1 LIVSADT
8 SCSTKPLA
16 AMDNSECLH
25 GAQLEATVREV
36 VASSAAIDV
45 HTHLFPHQ
53 HGGLLLWGI
62 DELLTY
68 HYLVSEFFMVAPASV
83 THADFFASPKSK
95 QADLVWKYLFLERSP
110 ISEAQLGVL
119 TCLRK
124 FGLGEHLL
132 RKDLAAIRAWFE
144 QQSPLEHT
152 DRVFDLAGLRYVVM
166 TNVPFDHG
174 EADTWVR
181 PTAQI
186 DASSHSFNENDVLEQ
201 TFCSKRFKT
210 ALRCD
215 PILKG
220 DWGTILACLATR
232 GLPETLEGAR
242 AFLRAWAKVYSPE
255 YVFAST
261 PADFVYGS
269 ADTPRQPGWPTATKL
284 IDEVLLHVA
293 KELGLPVALK
303 LGAKRGMNEALNPCG
318 GGDGVCISDVGPLEE
333 MCRANPTVKFLA
345 TFLSR
350 VNQHEVCVLA
360 QKFRNLHIYGC
371 WWYCNN
377 PSIIEEMTRMRLE
390 MLHTAF
396 TAQHSDSR
404 VLDQLVYKWSHSRR
418 IIGDSL
424 CRQYRLLDEACWPI
438 TLEDVQRDVGR
449 LLGGSYEEFLARDL
463 TNQATDVK
471 ETTHGAVGDG
481 RKELVPIPPPPQA
494 GSDGTRQSWR
504 RQGRNFERFC
514 LAQGSVGCGCC

>member
-1 LIVSADT
+1 
-8 SCSTKPLA
+8 
-16 AMDNSECLH
+16 
-25 GAQLEATVREV
+25 
-36 VASSAAIDV
+36 
-45 HTHLFPHQ
+45 
-53 HGGLLLWGI
+53 
-62 DELLTY
+62 
-68 HYLVSEFFMVAPASV
+68 
-83 THADFFASPKSK
+83 
-95 QADLVWKYLFLERSP
+95 LFLERSP

-132 RKDLAAIRAWFE
+132 QKDLAAIRAWFE
-144 QQSPLEHT
+144 KQNSLEHT
-152 DRVFDLAGLRYVVM
+152 DRVFELAGLRYVVM
-166 TNVPFDHG
+166 TNVPFDQR

-186 DASSHSFNENDVLEQ
+186 DANTHCFEETDVLEQ

-220 DWGTILACLATR
+220 DWGTISACLVAP
-232 GLPETLEGAR
+232 GLPDTLDSAR
-242 AFLRAWAKVYSPE
+242 TFLRAWAKVYSPE
-255 YVFAST
+255 YIFAST

-269 ADTPRQPGWPTATKL
+269 ADVPRQPGWPTATTM
-284 IDEVLLHVA
+284 IDEVMLQVA

-333 MCRANPTVKFLA
+333 ICRSNPTVKFLA

-377 PSIIEEMTRMRLE
+377 PSIIEEITRMRLE
-390 MLHTAF
+390 MMHTAF

-424 CRQYRLLDEACWPI
+424 CRQYALLDEVGWAI
-438 TLEDVQRDVGR
+438 TQEDVQRDVWR
-449 LLGGSYEEFLARDL
+449 LLGGSYEEFLARDF
-463 TNQATDVK
+463 TTEATDVK
-471 ETTHGAVGDG
+471 EAMQGAISEV
-481 RKELVPIPPPPQA
+481 KEFMPVPPPPQPSSA
-494 GSDGTRQSWR
+494 TMCQSWR

-514 LAQGSVGCGCC
+514 LAKGSVGCGCC